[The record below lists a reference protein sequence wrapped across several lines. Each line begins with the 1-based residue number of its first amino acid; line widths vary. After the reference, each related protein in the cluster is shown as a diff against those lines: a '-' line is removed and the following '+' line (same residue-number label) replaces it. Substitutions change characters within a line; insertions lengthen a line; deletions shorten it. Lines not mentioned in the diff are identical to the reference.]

1 LADILRYT
9 ACLSVEGVDF
19 PNYFIR
25 AEKIAI
31 EDDYAINKIN
41 KWNKIKRNRKK

>member
-25 AEKIAI
+25 AEK
-31 EDDYAINKIN
+31 
-41 KWNKIKRNRKK
+41 NRYRG